1 MLSTEGMAPMGAGL
15 QEPVV
20 ICLPLV
26 MGKLGTVRQKL
37 IKLLLDVKDFTCPAA
52 GTSWPSFLNPVARTR
67 GSRVKDVWGLPPPP
81 GAALAAAAAE
91 ELLAVV
97 VLAVDVGLAPLSGGV
112 VFATAAEEDAWLPFP
127 PPLLTTVGAV
137 APAVTVTV

>member
-1 MLSTEGMAPMGAGL
+1 MFLICISTVNAVLAFRVPKFWGKENLDEGMLSTEGMAPMGAGL

-52 GTSWPSFLNPVARTR
+52 GTSWPSFSNPVASTR
-67 GSRVKDVWGLPPPP
+67 GSM
-81 GAALAAAAAE
+81 AI
-91 ELLAVV
+91 
-97 VLAVDVGLAPLSGGV
+97 
-112 VFATAAEEDAWLPFP
+112 
-127 PPLLTTVGAV
+127 
-137 APAVTVTV
+137 